1 MFKRVLIIIMALFT
15 IPIASGKTLLIV
27 GDSIS
32 AGFGIEVGQGWVS
45 LLEQRLKDKQ
55 YNYQLINASIS
66 GDTSTNGVA
75 RLPNLLEKYKPD
87 VVVIEL
93 GGNDGLRGTPPKLIE
108 QNLTQMV
115 SLAKQQATV
124 LLVGIQLPPNY
135 GQQYLDRFVAVYP
148 AVAKAQEV
156 ALLPSIVV
164 NTGGNPDLMQ
174 ADGVHP
180 NTKGQ
185 AIIMEDVWQKLQPLL
200 K

>member
-1 MFKRVLIIIMALFT
+1 MALFT

-87 VVVIEL
+87 VVIIEL

-148 AVAKAQEV
+148 AVAKEQEV
-156 ALLPSIVV
+156 SLLPSIVV

>member
-1 MFKRVLIIIMALFT
+1 MFKRVLIIIMVLFT

-32 AGFGIEVGQGWVS
+32 AGFGIEVGQGWVN

-135 GQQYLDRFVAVYP
+135 GQQYLDRFVAVFP
-148 AVAKAQEV
+148 TVAKEQEV